1 MTNKELNMAI
11 LSKLYEIAEMIWQ
24 KMVRNDHGCFRASEI
39 AKNLGKIF
47 YWDEADKDELIQ
59 IEVGSFRCEFAAAHI
74 FRLVTKFESLAG
86 IGKNAHMFTYQEED
100 GKERGRVCFQA
111 TREMA
116 ELCDFVSKKHN
127 MGATPSIFID
137 TEKNRLVATDS
148 YKLLAIPVTI
158 TQKSGDTREMLIN
171 AKTWKKMCAKM
182 KKGETYELMATKL
195 DNREEATVIEFEGV
209 TSYEPSTCRF
219 VNWAYCFSKLSAEHS
234 VHLGSSWEA
243 IQQMIRSV
251 NEELV
256 YLSGKQGEKVITVKM
271 GENWATFAT
280 DEVLAHSF
288 NLCFMGEKLLSIS
301 QLDVLYLDMEAN
313 TPKPAVCGNG
323 YIYLICPYTMGD
335 AYVGELVADG
345 VYDAGKA
352 GNLIDLL
359 QQSCEITT
367 PVVSEKKVA
376 PVVSS
381 FEKAA
386 SSSGKKTV
394 SSSEK
399 KVASFS
405 EKKKK
410 SVDDSRKFTFDKIGI
425 EPGDIITFIH
435 GGQRVITI
443 DNNKVVYQG
452 KVYTLSG
459 FCKEFMPDDRRNKA
473 NSYRGCA
480 FFAYKGVKLDKMFK
494 EALKAK
500 EHADLAQDKEEDEK
514 ETKHL
519 SVSVPAAIIKMNIA
533 ELLASPS
540 YTRDFKPV
548 CGYLVSSPIIV
559 PFGRDK
565 DVGARKTHYLVG
577 VAAQPMPPPGNARKL
592 LPLQGEMGAPM
603 ITQGV
608 ALG

>member
-11 LSKLYEIAEMIWQ
+11 LNKLYEIAETIWQ
-24 KMVRNDHGCFRASEI
+24 KMVRTKQGSYRASEI
-39 AKNLGKIF
+39 AKNIGDTF
-47 YWDEADKDELIQ
+47 CWGEDVDKDQPIQ
-59 IEVGSFRCEFAAAHI
+59 VEVGSFRCEFAAAHI

-100 GKERGRVCFQA
+100 GKERGCVCFQA

-116 ELCDFVSKKHN
+116 ELCDFVSKKHD
-127 MGATPSIFID
+127 MGAKTSIFID

-195 DNREEATVIEFEGV
+195 DTREEATVIEFEGV

-367 PVVSEKKVA
+367 PVVSEKKVV

-381 FEKAA
+381 SEKAA
-386 SSSGKKTV
+386 SS
-394 SSSEK
+394 
-399 KVASFS
+399 S

-519 SVSVPAAIIKMNIA
+519 FVSVPAAIIKMNIA
-533 ELLASPS
+533 ELLASSS

-559 PFGRDK
+559 PL
-565 DVGARKTHYLVG
+565 DVIRT
-577 VAAQPMPPPGNARKL
+577 
-592 LPLQGEMGAPM
+592 
-603 ITQGV
+603 
-608 ALG
+608 

>member
-39 AKNLGKIF
+39 AKNLDKIF
-47 YWDEADKDELIQ
+47 YWGDADKDELFQ
-59 IEVGSFRCEFAAAHI
+59 VEVDSFRCEFAAAYI
-74 FRLVTKFESLAG
+74 FRLVTKFEGLAG

-100 GKERGRVCFQA
+100 GKERGCVCFQA
-111 TREMA
+111 TKEMA
-116 ELCDFVSKKHN
+116 ELCDFVNKKHD
-127 MGATPSIFID
+127 MAAITSIFID
-137 TEKNRLVATDS
+137 AEKNRLVATDS
-148 YKLLAIPVTI
+148 HKLLAMPVTI

-182 KKGETYELMATKL
+182 KPGEAYDLVAVKL
-195 DNREEATVIEFEGV
+195 DNREEATVIEFDGM

-280 DEVLAHSF
+280 DEVFAHSF

-352 GNLIDLL
+352 GNLIDIL

-367 PVVSEKKVA
+367 PVVS
-376 PVVSS
+376 SS
-381 FEKAA
+381 EKAA
-386 SSSGKKTV
+386 SS
-394 SSSEK
+394 
-399 KVASFS
+399 S

-519 SVSVPAAIIKMNIA
+519 SVPAAIIKMNIA

-540 YTRDFKPV
+540 YTKDFKPV

-592 LPLQGEMGAPM
+592 LPLLLYLHLEK
-603 ITQGV
+603 
-608 ALG
+608 

>member
-39 AKNLGKIF
+39 AKNLDKIF
-47 YWDEADKDELIQ
+47 YWGDADKDELFQ
-59 IEVGSFRCEFAAAHI
+59 VEVDSFRCEFAAAYI
-74 FRLVTKFESLAG
+74 FRLVTKFEGLAG

-100 GKERGRVCFQA
+100 GKERGCVCFQA
-111 TREMA
+111 TKEMA
-116 ELCDFVSKKHN
+116 ELCDFVNKKHD
-127 MGATPSIFID
+127 MAAITSIFID
-137 TEKNRLVATDS
+137 AEKNRLVATDS
-148 YKLLAIPVTI
+148 HKLLAMPVTI

-182 KKGETYELMATKL
+182 KPGEAYDLVAVKL
-195 DNREEATVIEFEGV
+195 DNREEATVIEFDGM

-280 DEVLAHSF
+280 DEVFAHSF

-345 VYDAGKA
+345 VYDASKA
-352 GNLIDLL
+352 GNLIDIL

-367 PVVSEKKVA
+367 PVVS
-376 PVVSS
+376 SS
-381 FEKAA
+381 EKAA
-386 SSSGKKTV
+386 SS
-394 SSSEK
+394 
-399 KVASFS
+399 S

-519 SVSVPAAIIKMNIA
+519 SVPAAIIKMNIA

-540 YTRDFKPV
+540 YTKDFKPV

-592 LPLQGEMGAPM
+592 LPLQGERGAPM
-603 ITQGV
+603 ITHGV

>member
-47 YWDEADKDELIQ
+47 YWGDADKDELIQ
-59 IEVGSFRCEFAAAHI
+59 IEVGNFRCEFAAAHI
-74 FRLVTKFESLAG
+74 FRLVTKFENLAG
-86 IGKNAHMFTYQEED
+86 IGKKAHMFNYQEENE
-100 GKERGRVCFQA
+100 KERGCVCFQA
-111 TREMA
+111 TKEMA
-116 ELCDFVSKKHN
+116 ELCDFVYKKQDKE
-127 MGATPSIFID
+127 AVTSIFID
-137 TEKNRLVATDS
+137 AEKKRLVATDT
-148 YKLLAIPVTI
+148 YKLLAMPVTI
-158 TQKSGDTREMLIN
+158 TQKAGDTREMLIN

-219 VNWAYCFSKLSAEHS
+219 VNWTYCFSKLSAEHS

-367 PVVSEKKVA
+367 PVVSEKKVV

-381 FEKAA
+381 SEKAA
-386 SSSGKKTV
+386 SS
-394 SSSEK
+394 
-399 KVASFS
+399 S

-548 CGYLVSSPIIV
+548 CGYLVSSPII
-559 PFGRDK
+559 RDK

-592 LPLQGEMGAPM
+592 LPLQGERGAPM

>member
-1 MTNKELNMAI
+1 MTIKELNMAI
-11 LSKLYEIAEMIWQ
+11 LNKLYEIAEMIWQ
-24 KMVRNDHGCFRASEI
+24 KMARNDHGCFRASEI

-47 YWDEADKDELIQ
+47 YWGDADKDELIQ
-59 IEVGSFRCEFAAAHI
+59 IEVGNFRCEFAAAHI
-74 FRLVTKFESLAG
+74 FRLVTKFENLAD
-86 IGKNAHMFTYQEED
+86 IGKKAHMFNYQEENE
-100 GKERGRVCFQA
+100 KERGCVCFQA
-111 TREMA
+111 TKEMA
-116 ELCDFVSKKHN
+116 ELCDFVYKKQDKE
-127 MGATPSIFID
+127 AVTSIFID
-137 TEKNRLVATDS
+137 AEKKRLVATDT
-148 YKLLAIPVTI
+148 YKLLAMPVTI
-158 TQKSGDTREMLIN
+158 TQKAGDTREMLIN

-219 VNWAYCFSKLSAEHS
+219 VNWTYCFSKLSAEHS

-367 PVVSEKKVA
+367 PVVSEKKVV

-381 FEKAA
+381 SEKAA
-386 SSSGKKTV
+386 SS
-394 SSSEK
+394 
-399 KVASFS
+399 S

-592 LPLQGEMGAPM
+592 LPLQGERGAPM

>member
-11 LSKLYEIAEMIWQ
+11 LNKLYEIAEMIWQ
-24 KMVRNDHGCFRASEI
+24 KMARNDHGCFRASEI
-39 AKNLGKIF
+39 VKNLGKIF
-47 YWDEADKDELIQ
+47 YLDDADTDELIR

-86 IGKNAHMFTYQEED
+86 IGKNAHMFTYQEENE
-100 GKERGRVCFQA
+100 KERGCVCFQA
-111 TREMA
+111 TKEMA
-116 ELCDFVSKKHN
+116 ELCDFVYKEHD
-127 MGATPSIFID
+127 MEAIISIFID
-137 TEKNRLVATDS
+137 AEKNRLVATDS

-256 YLSGKQGEKVITVKM
+256 YLSGKKGEKVITVKM

-335 AYVGELVADG
+335 AYVVELVADG

-367 PVVSEKKVA
+367 PVVS
-376 PVVSS
+376 S

-386 SSSGKKTV
+386 SSS
-394 SSSEK
+394 
-399 KVASFS
+399 

-410 SVDDSRKFTFDKIGI
+410 PVDDSRKFTFDKIGI

-592 LPLQGEMGAPM
+592 LPLLLYLHLEK
-603 ITQGV
+603 
-608 ALG
+608 

>member
-47 YWDEADKDELIQ
+47 YWGDADKDELIQ
-59 IEVGSFRCEFAAAHI
+59 IEVGNFRCEFAAAHI
-74 FRLVTKFESLAG
+74 FRLVTKFENLAG
-86 IGKNAHMFTYQEED
+86 IGKKAHMFNYQEENE
-100 GKERGRVCFQA
+100 KERGCVCFQA
-111 TREMA
+111 TKEMA
-116 ELCDFVSKKHN
+116 ELCDFVYKKQDKE
-127 MGATPSIFID
+127 AVTSIFID
-137 TEKNRLVATDS
+137 AEKKRLVATDT
-148 YKLLAIPVTI
+148 YKLLAMPVTI
-158 TQKSGDTREMLIN
+158 TQKAGDTREMLIN

-219 VNWAYCFSKLSAEHS
+219 VNWTYCFSKLSAEHS

-335 AYVGELVADG
+335 VYVGELVADG

-367 PVVSEKKVA
+367 PVVS
-376 PVVSS
+376 SS
-381 FEKAA
+381 EKAA
-386 SSSGKKTV
+386 SS
-394 SSSEK
+394 
-399 KVASFS
+399 S

-480 FFAYKGVKLDKMFK
+480 FFAYKDVKLDKMFK

-500 EHADLAQDKEEDEK
+500 EHADLEQDKEEDEK

-559 PFGRDK
+559 PFVRDK

-592 LPLQGEMGAPM
+592 LPLQGERGAPM

>member
-11 LSKLYEIAEMIWQ
+11 LNKLYEIAEMIWQ

-47 YWDEADKDELIQ
+47 YWDDADKDELIQ

-86 IGKNAHMFTYQEED
+86 IGKKAHMFTYQEENE
-100 GKERGRVCFQA
+100 KERGCVCFQA
-111 TREMA
+111 TKEMA

-127 MGATPSIFID
+127 MGANPSIFID

-301 QLDVLYLDMEAN
+301 QLDVLYLDMEDN

-367 PVVSEKKVA
+367 PVVS
-376 PVVSS
+376 
-381 FEKAA
+381 
-386 SSSGKKTV
+386 
-394 SSSEK
+394 SSEK
-399 KVASFS
+399 AASFS

-548 CGYLVSSPIIV
+548 CGYFASSPTTI
-559 PFGRDK
+559 PFERDK
-565 DVGARKTHYLVG
+565 GVGARKIHYLVG
-577 VAAQPMPPPGNARKL
+577 VAAQPMPPPGNEKKL
-592 LPLQGEMGAPM
+592 LPLQGERGAPM

-608 ALG
+608 ALGLGASALSGRAA

>member
-11 LSKLYEIAEMIWQ
+11 LNKLYEIAETIWQ
-24 KMVRNDHGCFRASEI
+24 KMVRTKQGSYRASEI
-39 AKNLGKIF
+39 AKNIGDTF
-47 YWDEADKDELIQ
+47 CWGEDVDKDQPIQ
-59 IEVGSFRCEFAAAHI
+59 VEVGSFRCEFAAAHI

-100 GKERGRVCFQA
+100 GKERGCVCFQA

-116 ELCDFVSKKHN
+116 ELCDFVSKKHD
-127 MGATPSIFID
+127 MGAKTSIFID

-195 DNREEATVIEFEGV
+195 DTREEATVIEFEGV

-367 PVVSEKKVA
+367 PVVSEKKVV

-381 FEKAA
+381 SEKAA
-386 SSSGKKTV
+386 SS
-394 SSSEK
+394 
-399 KVASFS
+399 S

-519 SVSVPAAIIKMNIA
+519 FVSVPAAIIKMNIA
-533 ELLASPS
+533 ELLASSS

-592 LPLQGEMGAPM
+592 LPLQGERGAPM
-603 ITQGV
+603 ITKGV

>member
-47 YWDEADKDELIQ
+47 YWGDADKDELIQ
-59 IEVGSFRCEFAAAHI
+59 IEVGNFRCEFAAAHI
-74 FRLVTKFESLAG
+74 FRLVTKFENLAG
-86 IGKNAHMFTYQEED
+86 IGKKAHMFNYQEENE
-100 GKERGRVCFQA
+100 KERGCVCFQA
-111 TREMA
+111 TKEMA
-116 ELCDFVSKKHN
+116 ELCDFVYKKQDKE
-127 MGATPSIFID
+127 AVTSIFID
-137 TEKNRLVATDS
+137 AEKKRLVATDT
-148 YKLLAIPVTI
+148 YKLLAMPVTI
-158 TQKSGDTREMLIN
+158 TQKAGDTREMLIN

-219 VNWAYCFSKLSAEHS
+219 VNWTYCFSKLSAEHS

-367 PVVSEKKVA
+367 PVVS
-376 PVVSS
+376 SS
-381 FEKAA
+381 EKAA
-386 SSSGKKTV
+386 SS
-394 SSSEK
+394 
-399 KVASFS
+399 S

-480 FFAYKGVKLDKMFK
+480 FFAYKGVKLDKMFN

-592 LPLQGEMGAPM
+592 LPLQGERGAPM

>member
-47 YWDEADKDELIQ
+47 YWGDADKDELIQ
-59 IEVGSFRCEFAAAHI
+59 IEVGNFRCEFAAAHI
-74 FRLVTKFESLAG
+74 FRLVTKFENLAG
-86 IGKNAHMFTYQEED
+86 IGKKAHMFNYQEENE
-100 GKERGRVCFQA
+100 KERGCVCFQA
-111 TREMA
+111 TKEMA
-116 ELCDFVSKKHN
+116 ELCDFVYKKQDKE
-127 MGATPSIFID
+127 AVTSIFID
-137 TEKNRLVATDS
+137 AEKKRLVATDT
-148 YKLLAIPVTI
+148 YKLLAMPVTI
-158 TQKSGDTREMLIN
+158 TQKAGDTREMLIN

-219 VNWAYCFSKLSAEHS
+219 VNWTYCFSKLSAEHS

-367 PVVSEKKVA
+367 PVVSEK
-376 PVVSS
+376 
-381 FEKAA
+381 AA
-386 SSSGKKTV
+386 SS
-394 SSSEK
+394 
-399 KVASFS
+399 S

-592 LPLQGEMGAPM
+592 LPLQGERGAPM

>member
-11 LSKLYEIAEMIWQ
+11 LNKLYEIAEMIWQ
-24 KMVRNDHGCFRASEI
+24 KMARNDHGCFRASEI

-47 YWDEADKDELIQ
+47 YWGDADKDELIQ
-59 IEVGSFRCEFAAAHI
+59 IEVGNFRCEFAAAHI
-74 FRLVTKFESLAG
+74 FRLVTKFENLAG
-86 IGKNAHMFTYQEED
+86 IGKKAHMFNYQEENE
-100 GKERGRVCFQA
+100 KERGCVCFQA
-111 TREMA
+111 TKEMA
-116 ELCDFVSKKHN
+116 ELCDFVYKKQDKE
-127 MGATPSIFID
+127 AVTSIFID
-137 TEKNRLVATDS
+137 AEKKRLVATDT
-148 YKLLAIPVTI
+148 YKLLAMPVTI
-158 TQKSGDTREMLIN
+158 TQKAGDTREMLIN

-219 VNWAYCFSKLSAEHS
+219 VNWTYCFSKLSAEHS

-352 GNLIDLL
+352 GNLIDIL

-367 PVVSEKKVA
+367 PVVS
-376 PVVSS
+376 SS
-381 FEKAA
+381 EKAA
-386 SSSGKKTV
+386 SS
-394 SSSEK
+394 
-399 KVASFS
+399 S

-577 VAAQPMPPPGNARKL
+577 VAAQPMPPPGNARKF
-592 LPLQGEMGAPM
+592 LPLQGERGAPM